1 MEQLLTRLNH
11 TFIQSNWK
19 TAIESALEM
28 GSFRDSTA
36 IDNANPA
43 SLLLAASPVQDSW
56 IRLYRASLF
65 KAGLRHW
72 LTFFLFFKLGAK
84 DMFFRRFC
92 FAFCFPS
99 FLSFVRNRSKQL
111 LLRSWWVRL
120 VRGIIFC
127 FRKNS
132 EWTRQKPIFS
142 QAWFEIAISSSRR
155 VRLSL
160 WNGRISHTRINPTFG
175 SREAKERSES
185 ALAPLLEEEG
195 LAFYWIHWRKDY

>member
-84 DMFFRRFC
+84 ELTAVLLC
-92 FAFCFPS
+92 
-99 FLSFVRNRSKQL
+99 L
-111 LLRSWWVRL
+111 LLPQFPF
-120 VRGIIFC
+120 FC
-127 FRKNS
+127 
-132 EWTRQKPIFS
+132 
-142 QAWFEIAISSSRR
+142 
-155 VRLSL
+155 
-160 WNGRISHTRINPTFG
+160 
-175 SREAKERSES
+175 
-185 ALAPLLEEEG
+185 
-195 LAFYWIHWRKDY
+195 